1 MDRPYAIAATP
12 PRKLWGLGRVDV
24 VLATKCLASFFSEC
38 ATLAAS
44 TYALSLAA
52 RVPGANRA
60 RTYGVLLSLFDAG
73 GACGAALSAALARH
87 VVYGV
92 WLGHA
97 RRCRIFSCVVRYK
110 GRGSH

>member
-60 RTYGVLLSLFDAG
+60 RTYGALLSLFDAG
-73 GACGAALSAALARH
+73 RRSRSRRSTSAFKRTKRNTSYTPRRH
-87 VVYGV
+87 
-92 WLGHA
+92 A
-97 RRCRIFSCVVRYK
+97 F
-110 GRGSH
+110 